1 MGAVVARCGI
11 SNPASP
17 EGSAASKHT
26 TATEAMS
33 FPPLMMRAVAEID
46 GAAQGTEFAP
56 AQLVIE
62 ASADARF
69 TAEAV
74 SHLTR

>member
-1 MGAVVARCGI
+1 
-11 SNPASP
+11 
-17 EGSAASKHT
+17 
-26 TATEAMS
+26 MS